1 MGRDENGEERLKQLE
16 RLYAGYPSS
25 INGQRQVFS
34 VETLLDILLVLFD
47 ECNTPLLK
55 REKHVADF
63 LEVGKNLICCC
74 LCYVHD
80 QCFKLGSLQ
89 YSH

>member
-1 MGRDENGEERLKQLE
+1 MGSDENADERLKQLE
-16 RLYAGYPSS
+16 KLYAVQGTT
-25 INGQRQVFS
+25 IIGQRKVFS

-63 LEVGKNLICCC
+63 LEIGLFYC
-74 LCYVHD
+74 LVMSAI
-80 QCFKLGSLQ
+80 LVT
-89 YSH
+89 

>member
-1 MGRDENGEERLKQLE
+1 MGSDENAEERLKELE
-16 RLYAGYPSS
+16 KLYAVSGTTF
-25 INGQRQVFS
+25 NGERNIFS

-63 LEVGKNLICCC
+63 LEIGN
-74 LCYVHD
+74 
-80 QCFKLGSLQ
+80 
-89 YSH
+89 